1 MTVTIQWDA
10 DAPLTGQAN
19 AGTATKEY
27 TDAGPGTVTITDEA
41 IGGASRTLNYT
52 VPLDLT
58 TVVPTP
64 ASVDSGGNLAARTI
78 SVAGEGFPASMTG
91 TVAVATGAAGAYGT
105 TVAAVGATTNSA
117 GIFTGV
123 NIVVPFDTDAGAY
136 HLEVTFG
143 DIANLE
149 AGLTITNTGLL
160 PPAGLASPSQTATSV
175 TLTWS
180 AATGADEYAVR
191 WSPAGEGTWTERTPV
206 AALTD
211 TVTGLVA
218 STSYDFQVKSM
229 ADGMTDSD
237 WSTTLTQATTA
248 QPTLATPANPAA
260 GTPTTT
266 SIPFSWD
273 AVTNAETYTVE
284 WRINPA
290 GAWTAIT
297 GIATTNTD
305 VTGLDP
311 NTTYD
316 LRVKAVASGFTDS
329 AYSAVVTESTD
340 SLGTLAAPT
349 GIASPAQT
357 ATTIDLTWTAV
368 TNAETYGI
376 ERSPA
381 GAGTWTEVMTVA
393 TNSATV
399 TGMTASTSYDFR
411 IAARADGWTSSD
423 WSSTFTQA
431 TTA

>member
-1 MTVTIQWDA
+1 MTVRIQWDS
-10 DAPLTGQAN
+10 DAPLTGQPDAGSAN
-19 AGTATKEY
+19 KVY
-27 TDAGPGTVTITDEA
+27 TEAGPGTVTITDEA
-41 IGGASRTLNYT
+41 IGGESRTLNYT

-58 TVVPTP
+58 SVVPTP
-64 ASVDSGGNLAARTI
+64 NAVDSGGNLAARTL
-78 SVAGEGFPASMTG
+78 SVAGQGFPPSTNG
-91 TVAVATGAAGAYGT
+91 TVAIATGAAGAYGT
-105 TVAAVGATTNSA
+105 TIVAVGATTNAS

-123 NIVVPFDTDAGAY
+123 SIVVPGDTDAGAH

-143 DIANLE
+143 DIADLD
-149 AGLTITNTGLL
+149 AAITITNTGLIA
-160 PPAGLASPSQTATSV
+160 PAGLASPSQTATSV

-180 AATGADEYAVR
+180 ASVGADEYAVR
-191 WSPAGEGTWTERTPV
+191 WSPAGAGTWTERTPV

-229 ADGMTDSD
+229 AVGMTDSA
-237 WSTTLTQATTA
+237 WSTTLTQATA
-248 QPTLATPANPAA
+248 VQPTLGTPANPAA

-266 SIPFSWD
+266 TIPFSWD

-284 WRINPA
+284 WRVNPA

-297 GIATTNTD
+297 GIATTSTD
-305 VTGLDP
+305 VTGLSPDV
-311 NTTYD
+311 TYD

-329 AYSAVVTESTD
+329 AYSTVVTESTD

-349 GIASPAQT
+349 GINSPAQT
-357 ATTIDLTWTAV
+357 ATTVDLAWTAV
-368 TNAETYGI
+368 PNATSYGI

-381 GAGTWTEVMTVA
+381 GAGTWVEVMSTA

-411 IAARADGWTSSD
+411 VAARADGWTASA